1 MSKIS
6 VVIPA
11 FNCENYI
18 GETLE
23 SVLRQTLKAFEII
36 VVNDGSTDG
45 TAATLEKFRKF
56 IRYIYQANKG
66 PSAARNVGI
75 SYATGDYIAFL
86 DNDDVWLPEK
96 LSRQVDALRHH
107 PEAALV
113 FTEAEWVRD
122 DGTTARY
129 SFGRSAS
136 SAPKRSVGLRSQIA
150 RLQEHD
156 AAILVGDW
164 YGDLLDDNFIIN
176 SSVLVRR
183 QALEVVGRIDE
194 SLVLNSDYDLWLRI
208 ASKYPMAYLNLP
220 VVKYRLRESSMSGR
234 FALREYSYRRWDGRL
249 FEKHLRVGR
258 QEYRAVINRRIAQC
272 YELAAWGYF
281 HYGEL
286 ADARIVN
293 REARSYSKLN
303 IKLWMYFICLC
314 MPDRAVNLIRDTANR
329 TVAAPHKQPRT

>member
-18 GETLE
+18 GETID
-23 SVLRQTLKAFEII
+23 SVLQQTLKAFEII
-36 VVNDGSTDG
+36 VVDDGSTDG
-45 TAATLEKFRKF
+45 TAATLESFRSS
-56 IRYIYQANKG
+56 IRYIYQSNKG
-66 PSAARNVGI
+66 PSAARNAGI
-75 SYATGDYIAFL
+75 SYASGDYIAFL
-86 DNDDVWLPEK
+86 DNDDVWLPDK
-96 LSRQVDALRHH
+96 LSRQVDALHYH
-107 PEAALV
+107 PEAALI
-113 FTEAEWVRD
+113 FSDAQWVRD

-129 SFGRSAS
+129 SFGRSTS
-136 SAPKRSVGLRSQIA
+136 SKRQRSVGLRNEIA

-156 AAILVGDW
+156 GTILVGDL

-183 QALEVVGRIDE
+183 QALEVVGEIDE

-208 ASKYPMAYLNLP
+208 ASKYPIAYLNLP

-258 QEYRAVINRRIAQC
+258 PEYRAAIKRRIAQC

-286 ADARIVN
+286 ADARSVN
-293 REARSYSKLN
+293 REARSYSMFN
-303 IKLWMYFICLC
+303 IKLWMYFIFLC
-314 MPDRAVNLIRDTANR
+314 MPDWAVNLIRDKAIR
-329 TVAAPHKQPRT
+329 TVAAQ